1 MRARS
6 FLLFLLLLSG
16 WAMAQ
21 YPMVRAIEVR
31 PGQQRPRITM
41 MAQDER
47 GLIWTASDAGLMR
60 TDGEV
65 VEVMARFEGARIT
78 ALAAEGAS
86 MLAALSTGVIMRCRE
101 RGCDTLLVDPAF
113 VANRVTGLVAD
124 GAGTVW
130 IGTYGAGLWRWQD
143 GRPTKWN
150 EMNGLPDGHV
160 NAIAALPDGSM
171 AVATDQ
177 GLAVCNGERITAL
190 MGEAEGAPDNL
201 VLAIAVDQEG
211 LIWAGCDRKGVFQWR
226 PGEPA
231 LAIAQP
237 WPFGA
242 VHDVA
247 VSGGMVW
254 AGTREHG
261 AVVVDLALEHGTYRM
276 EEPGLPALR
285 MMRDADGA
293 VWWCDGSEALHRA
306 DPAILIVPEHEGLDL
321 RGITALCADAR
332 QSIWFATEQGVHQHV
347 AWFSEERTVARLPVR
362 TDARAPV
369 VALAA
374 SPDGTV
380 WAATFGA
387 GVSAIAPDG
396 SVAHYDKA
404 SGLSNDNVLGAR
416 ATSEGA
422 VFATLEGVTIAWKG
436 SMQRAAGDAGF
447 TFDALMHDGRLLV
460 ATDGKGIRSAAPDSP
475 VSDEQRKGTFYS
487 LLRDSSGRFWAIGP
501 GTGFCRAD
509 DASQPCI
516 AAGLPP
522 FDGDLYALGE
532 VAGHLIAFGSTG
544 VLALDPGTGDLFDVT
559 TAFGLNDITAGL
571 NCIAPDAQGALW
583 FACSKGLVRLRPQ
596 AAHFRKALSTTLL
609 LTEVAGEAIDHT
621 HGLRLVHDRSS
632 LVLRFTAT
640 HWADP
645 AAVRFQYRLRGFGE
659 DIVDTRDRQAAFPAL
674 PPGSYTFQVRA
685 FAGAPDADAP
695 WTELAITVT
704 PPWWRLPWV
713 LVLFLIVA
721 LGIAF
726 AVIRARDR
734 RLRFRDRMEQEKV
747 RFQLE
752 ALRSQVDPHFLFNS
766 FNALVELIESEP
778 GKAVEHVE
786 QLSTFFRNI
795 LQVRDQ
801 ERITVE
807 EELRLLA
814 TYFALEQRRFGSSIA
829 LQVDVDAASR
839 TRAIVPLTLQLLVE
853 NALKHNVVIGAAPF
867 MIDIASEGD
876 SLVVTN
882 PIRPRATPARSTG
895 FGLESITKR
904 YAALTSRPIEVLD
917 GERRFRVRIPLIDPQ
932 P

>member
-1 MRARS
+1 M
-6 FLLFLLLLSG
+6 LLLPC
-16 WAMAQ
+16 WVTAQ

-31 PGQQRPRITM
+31 PGQQRPRITLI
-41 MAQDER
+41 AQDER
-47 GLIWTASDAGLMR
+47 GLLWTASDAGLMR
-60 TDGEV
+60 TDGEL

-101 RGCDTLLVDPAF
+101 RGCDTLLVDSAF
-113 VANRVTGLVAD
+113 AANRTTGLVAD
-124 GAGTVW
+124 GAGAVW
-130 IGTYGAGLWRWQD
+130 VGTYGAGLWRWQG
-143 GRPTKWN
+143 GRSTKWN
-150 EMNGLPDGHV
+150 EMNGLPDDHV
-160 NAIAALPDGSM
+160 NAIAALPDGTF

-177 GLAVCNGERITAL
+177 GLAVCDGTRITAV

-201 VLAIAVDQEG
+201 VLALAVDEQG
-211 LIWAGCDRKGVFQWR
+211 LIWAGTDRKGVFRWR

-237 WPFGA
+237 WPFGEVRA
-242 VHDVA
+242 VA
-247 VSGGMVW
+247 VGSGMVW

-261 AVVVDLALEHGTYRM
+261 PVVVDLALERGTYRM
-276 EEPGLPALR
+276 DKPGLPALC
-285 MMRDADGA
+285 MLRDADGA

-306 DPAILIVPEHEGLDL
+306 DPAILIVPEHEDLDL

-332 QSIWFATEQGVHQHV
+332 QSIWFATGQGVYQHV

-362 TDARAPV
+362 TDALAPV

-396 SVAHYDKA
+396 SVLRYSIAN
-404 SGLSNDNVLGAR
+404 GLSNENVLGAR
-416 ATSEGA
+416 ATSDGA
-422 VFATLEGVTIAWKG
+422 VFATLEGVAIARKG
-436 SMQRAAGDAGF
+436 LMQRAAGDAGF
-447 TFDALMHDGRLLV
+447 TFDALLHDGRLLV
-460 ATDGKGIRSAAPDSP
+460 ATDGKGIRSAKPASP
-475 VSDEQRKGTFYS
+475 VSVEQRKGTFYS
-487 LLRDSSGRFWAIGP
+487 LLRDSGGRFWAIGP

-532 VAGHLIAFGSTG
+532 AAGHVIAFGSTG
-544 VLALDPGTGDLFDVT
+544 VLALNPATGDLFDVT
-559 TAFGLNDITAGL
+559 TVFGLNDITAGL
-571 NCIAPDAQGALW
+571 NCIASDVQGALW

-596 AAHFRKALSTTLL
+596 VAHFRKGLRTELL
-609 LTEVAGEAIDHT
+609 MAEVAGEVIDHGQ
-621 HGLRLVHDRSS
+621 GLRLAHDRSS
-632 LVLRFTAT
+632 LALRFTAT

-645 AAVRFQYRLRGFGE
+645 AAVRFQYRLRGFG
-659 DIVDTRDRQAAFPAL
+659 DGIVDTRDRQAAFPAL

-713 LVLFLIVA
+713 LVVFFSVA

-778 GKAVEHVE
+778 TKAVVHVE

-795 LQVRDQ
+795 LQVRDR

-807 EELRLLA
+807 EELGLLA
-814 TYFALEQRRFGSSIA
+814 TYFALEHRRFGSSIA
-829 LQVDVDAASR
+829 LQVDVDGASR
-839 TRAIVPLTLQLLVE
+839 SRAIVPLTLQLLVE
-853 NALKHNVVIGAAPF
+853 NALKHNVVVGAAPF
-867 MIDIASEGD
+867 AITIAAEGD
-876 SLVVTN
+876 SLVVAN

-904 YAALTSRPIEVLD
+904 YAALTDRSIEVLD
-917 GERRFRVRIPLIDPQ
+917 KDGFFQVRIPLIDSQ